1 MEERINQLFVYVQE
15 RCLWQFFSRSWDR
28 EENIDGILTK
38 AGEIFAGQAPKDD
51 TPADRCN
58 LADAKV
64 LVSDFRSR
72 FPWIKEAS
80 SEEIKGLLSG
90 LKEKLVDTTIT
101 HSKNR
106 ELRDRLY

>member
-1 MEERINQLFVYVQE
+1 MEERINQLFGYVQE

-28 EENIDGILTK
+28 EENISSILTK
-38 AGEIFAGQAPKDD
+38 AEEIFTGKSPKDD

-72 FPWIKEAS
+72 FPWIKESNAT
-80 SEEIKGLLSG
+80 EINGLLSG

-106 ELRDRLY
+106 ELRDHLY